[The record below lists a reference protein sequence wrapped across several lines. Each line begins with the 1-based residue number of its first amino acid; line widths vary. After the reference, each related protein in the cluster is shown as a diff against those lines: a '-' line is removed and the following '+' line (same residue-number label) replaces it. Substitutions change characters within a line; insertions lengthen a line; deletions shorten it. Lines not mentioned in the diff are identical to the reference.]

1 MQCSRKRLQ
10 VKPRKRQKDLPVGW
24 RENQRRCYQTIRTE
38 SLSQPTI
45 TTDKF
50 AIARA
55 VLLLCLSR
63 SPKSCSVHVEKV
75 IVFSFCF
82 CSFAFIMSSSS
93 ILGDCTL
100 ETLPGKCSPLLHCTT
115 TMLACSACCL
125 RCWQLYRADVEAKK
139 ADVEAKKADV
149 EAKKAVVEA
158 KKKKNGGINKG

>member
-55 VLLLCLSR
+55 VLLLCPSR

>member
-82 CSFAFIMSSSS
+82 CSFAFIMS

-139 ADVEAKKADV
+139 AELKWRRRQLMWRRRIIMKASTKAKLHA
-149 EAKKAVVEA
+149 
-158 KKKKNGGINKG
+158 

>member
-139 ADVEAKKADV
+139 ADVEAKKTV
-149 EAKKAVVEA
+149 GEE
-158 KKKKNGGINKG
+158 KKKNGGINKG

>member
-55 VLLLCLSR
+55 VLLLCPSR

-139 ADVEAKKADV
+139 ADVEAKKA
-149 EAKKAVVEA
+149 VVEA

>member
-55 VLLLCLSR
+55 VLLLCPSR

-82 CSFAFIMSSSS
+82 CSFSSCQSWGTALWKRCQAS
-93 ILGDCTL
+93 AAPPPYCTILC
-100 ETLPGKCSPLLHCTT
+100 LPALPA
-115 TMLACSACCL
+115 ACVAGNCIELMWRRRKLS
-125 RCWQLYRADVEAKK
+125 
-139 ADVEAKKADV
+139 
-149 EAKKAVVEA
+149 
-158 KKKKNGGINKG
+158 

>member
-1 MQCSRKRLQ
+1 MDGGKIKEDAIRL
-10 VKPRKRQKDLPVGW
+10 PEQKVFHNQPLP
-24 RENQRRCYQTIRTE
+24 ELCYF
-38 SLSQPTI
+38 SASYH

-55 VLLLCLSR
+55 VLLLCPSR

-82 CSFAFIMSSSS
+82 CSFAFIMS

-125 RCWQLYRADVEAKK
+125 RCWQLYRAGVEAKK
-139 ADVEAKKADV
+139 AELKWRRRQLMWRRRIIMKASTKAKLHA
-149 EAKKAVVEA
+149 
-158 KKKKNGGINKG
+158 

>member
-1 MQCSRKRLQ
+1 MLQ
-10 VKPRKRQKDLPVGW
+10 QKVFH
-24 RENQRRCYQTIRTE
+24 NQPLQSCAASYH
-38 SLSQPTI
+38 

-55 VLLLCLSR
+55 VLLLCPSR

-125 RCWQLYRADVEAKK
+125 RCWQLHR
-139 ADVEAKKADV
+139 ADV

-158 KKKKNGGINKG
+158 KKAVVEAKKKNGGINKG